1 MLVSGLDLLD
11 PTYGESQRLLK
22 TGNGFLTL
30 LPYAHSFWTYHLHR
44 LAQLDS
50 GLSEDKAVHV
60 IRCLND
66 FASKHDLILQRSPEI
81 AVSQPSGKMLQAN
94 NIQGL
99 DCSFSF
105 YDLVSKAIAFCQKLQ
120 NEPCD
125 TGPGRLTSVDEFQLS
140 KPVS

>member
-1 MLVSGLDLLD
+1 MLASGLDLLD
-11 PTYGESQRLLK
+11 PTYGESHRLVK

-30 LPYAHSFWTYHLHR
+30 LPYAHSFWIYHLRR

-50 GLSEDKAVHV
+50 SLSNDKATYV

-66 FASKHDLILQRSPEI
+66 FASKHDFILQHFPG
-81 AVSQPSGKMLQAN
+81 VPLQQLPNKVFQAN

-105 YDLVSKAIAFCQKLQ
+105 YDLVSKAIAFSQKLQ
-120 NEPCD
+120 DEPCN
-125 TGPGRLTSVDEFQLS
+125 TGPGRS
-140 KPVS
+140 P